1 MQSNNICFFK
11 LLGELSKDK
20 LEEANKGEK
29 LEEKRNLTQMN
40 TSVTFVE
47 GENAKCK
54 VGVEQQNLISD
65 ANKEQIPTTINGK
78 SEPQYES

>member
-1 MQSNNICFFK
+1 MNYIVLFK
-11 LLGELSKDK
+11 LIGESSRDK
-20 LEEANKGEK
+20 LEETNKVEK
-29 LEEKRNLTQMN
+29 LEKERNLTQMN

-65 ANKEQIPTTINGK
+65 AKEEQIPKTINGNCD
-78 SEPQYES
+78 P

>member
-1 MQSNNICFFK
+1 MNYIFLFK
-11 LLGELSKDK
+11 LIGESSKDK
-20 LEEANKGEK
+20 LDETNKGEK
-29 LEEKRNLTQMN
+29 LEKERKLTQMN

-65 ANKEQIPTTINGK
+65 VKGEHITETINGK
-78 SEPQYES
+78 SEP

>member
-1 MQSNNICFFK
+1 MNYIFLFK
-11 LLGELSKDK
+11 LIGESSRDK
-20 LEEANKGEK
+20 LEETNKVEK
-29 LEEKRNLTQMN
+29 LEKERNLTQMN

-65 ANKEQIPTTINGK
+65 VKGEQITETINGK
-78 SEPQYES
+78 SEP

>member
-1 MQSNNICFFK
+1 MNDIFLLK
-11 LLGELSKDK
+11 LIGESSKDK
-20 LEEANKGEK
+20 VEETNKVEK
-29 LEEKRNLTQMN
+29 LEKERNMTQMN

-65 ANKEQIPTTINGK
+65 VKGEQITETINGK
-78 SEPQYES
+78 SEP

>member
-1 MQSNNICFFK
+1 MNDICFFK
-11 LLGELSKDK
+11 LIGESSKDK
-20 LEEANKGEK
+20 LEETNKGEK
-29 LEEKRNLTQMN
+29 LEKERKLTQMN

-65 ANKEQIPTTINGK
+65 AKGKKIPKTINGT
-78 SEPQYES
+78 SEP

>member
-1 MQSNNICFFK
+1 MNDIFLLK
-11 LLGELSKDK
+11 LIGESSKDK
-20 LEEANKGEK
+20 VEETNKVEK
-29 LEEKRNLTQMN
+29 LEKERNMTQMN

-65 ANKEQIPTTINGK
+65 VKGEQITEPINGK
-78 SEPQYES
+78 SEP